1 MILRMSSPTRVKD
14 AAPKYLPT
22 PLADNEIRLLHIR
35 PGAFA
40 SPIICKLEV
49 HLLSSKPA
57 YDALSYT
64 WDNKGGLQVITV
76 NDVSCSVTSNLELA
90 LRHLRPIEGEGVQEL
105 VLWVDA
111 LCIDQCNDGEKAV
124 QVGMM
129 GEIYRNARRV
139 RAWIGEREEEDVDA
153 DVEKEVRAE
162 KPGSSWTVWRLL
174 KIFGTSD
181 MFHCWDPEQPHKLKP
196 GEDLNKMVIF
206 PFALSGSL
214 HDHISASDILQA
226 DLLTTCWET
235 DSGKKSWNIMARMLK
250 RSYWRRVWIQQE
262 LYNNREVIVH
272 CGLRSAPFECWTRA
286 LEAHSYECNLDPSDR
301 TIKLPSGR
309 VRSGSQEVH
318 HVGAIVVWFGLGR
331 RYHERIKSR
340 HGHFRLLREQ
350 LTRGATD
357 PRDKIYG
364 ILDMVECW
372 AEGRFKADYTASTAQ
387 VYTRAVLSTIE
398 QWKALDV
405 LLDTMPC
412 PVHMRMP
419 DLPTWCPDWNHF
431 ITVSEDESDAGTD
444 LKWSDVPYGLNRW
457 GDNKFDYSRNNICYT
472 KTENDGRILICYGIM
487 LDYVRDVVDSP
498 WSPGQEEPSFQN
510 LERLLTLTGADHD
523 SGRREALWR
532 TLVSNRAWD
541 PSLDS
546 SPQKFVPAPDDFGGR
561 FETWL
566 EMLRLRQRLSEIPAD
581 ESIQG
586 LRTDG
591 NMLARAVMPAD
602 KQPASEATSQEAVD
616 QVVAWQHPYLA
627 SCQIATRWRRFF
639 MTKDDH
645 MGLAPLHMLPGD
657 VLVVLYGAT
666 LPVILRPVGTHFE
679 FVGEAYVNMW
689 ESGEAFDL
697 AEKGELEERFFKMH

>member
-1 MILRMSSPTRVKD
+1 MSSSSQIKN

-22 PLADNEIRLLHIR
+22 PLADNEIRLLHIQ

-40 SPIICKLEV
+40 SPIICNLKV

-64 WDNKGGLQVITV
+64 WNNLRGSQIIIV
-76 NDVSCSVTSNLELA
+76 NCVPCSVTSNLELA
-90 LRHLRPIEGEGVQEL
+90 LRHLRPRDGEGVHEL

-111 LCIDQCNDGEKAV
+111 LCIDQGNDGEKAV

-139 RAWIGEREEEDVDA
+139 RAWIGEREEDGDA
-153 DVEKEVRAE
+153 DGETEVGAE
-162 KPGSSWTVWRLL
+162 EVGDSWTVWRLMEE
-174 KIFGTSD
+174 FGTSTRFD
-181 MFHCWDPEQPHKLKP
+181 CWDAVEPHKLKP
-196 GEDLNKMVIF
+196 GQALNRMVSF

-214 HDHISASDILQA
+214 HGHISAPDILQA
-226 DLLTTCWET
+226 DLLTACWET
-235 DSGKKSWNIMARMLK
+235 ESGRKSWKIMAKMLK

-272 CGLRSAPFECWTRA
+272 CGLNSAPFECWTRA

-309 VRSGSQEVH
+309 VRLGSQEVH
-318 HVGAIVVWFGLGR
+318 QAGAVVVWFGLGR

-350 LTRGATD
+350 LSRGATD

-412 PVHMRMP
+412 PISMRMP

-472 KTENDGRILICYGIM
+472 KTEDDGRTLICYGIM
-487 LDYVRDVVDSP
+487 LDHVRDVADSP
-498 WSPGQEEPSFQN
+498 WSPGQEEPSYEN
-510 LERLLTLTGADHD
+510 LGRLLQLTGADHD
-523 SGRREALWR
+523 PGRREALWR

-541 PSLDS
+541 PSFDLTS
-546 SPQKFVPAPDDFGGR
+546 QEFVPAPGDFGGR

-566 EMLRLRQRLSEIPAD
+566 EMLRLRQKLRDNPEN
-581 ESIQG
+581 ESLQG

-591 NMLARAVMPAD
+591 NILAKAVMPID
-602 KQPASEATSQEAVD
+602 QQRFSGKTSAEAVE

-639 MTKDDH
+639 MTENDH

-666 LPVILRPVGTHFE
+666 LPVILRPVETHFE

-689 ESGEAFDL
+689 ERGEAFDL
-697 AEKGELEERFFKMH
+697 AEKGELEERFFEMR